1 MGRKKDLAKAQM
13 REVVEEMQEEGRLPS
28 SVEDEESPIIAP
40 ADVPSSIAPL
50 LSSFP
55 SAEGYFGK
63 IYKVNV
69 SNGDW
74 QVMDYRIE
82 APETIPDGDLE
93 GEVKRIVRQKK
104 WGAGEYRVQIRR
116 RGERS
121 IFVHQR
127 IIIDEEPTY
136 ESDGKGQIKNPVRE
150 QIGAM
155 SDVINIVERLKPT
168 PINAESIGNIILK
181 AVDTGKNMATPAD
194 KGNGADSQ
202 LLPIITQLIPLLIKP
217 PIDENSLVEKVVARL
232 QPNPQSND
240 LEKLIKLKDGLGL
253 KFAHQV
259 EKDGSIESV
268 RKVTEIVSA
277 LRPLTGGAAGEPTS
291 TLGLILEH
299 LPRLF
304 EPLLTT
310 FKEFAEAKKMEMQ
323 IRMNQAY
330 GGAPALAGTQT
341 GETKALP
348 AAPIQ
353 RPVRPFALRIIKAI
367 HEDDESYF
375 DMCRQQITR
384 LYGQH
389 VIDGLVDGTLTSDL
403 VVETF
408 RTELGIPIELE
419 NLKPYMN
426 KFVDFLKGNFS
437 SELLAECELCHEQY
451 NFPNMK
457 VWEEDNKKCEE
468 CGGNLKLFEK
478 EGKA

>member
-13 REVVEEMQEEGRLPS
+13 REVVEEMQEEGKLPS
-28 SVEDEESPIIAP
+28 PVEDEESPIIAP

-127 IIIDEEPTY
+127 IIIDEEPIY
-136 ESDGKGQIKNPVRE
+136 ESDGKGQAKNPVRE

-181 AVDTGKNMATPAD
+181 AVDTGKNMATPTD
-194 KGNGADSQ
+194 RGNGADSQ
-202 LLPIITQLIPLLIKP
+202 LLPIFSQLIPLLLKP

-232 QPNPQSND
+232 QTNPQSND
-240 LEKLIKLKDGLGL
+240 LERLVKLKDGLGL
-253 KFAHQV
+253 QFAHQV
-259 EKDGSIESV
+259 KKDDSIESV
-268 RKVTEIVSA
+268 KKVTDIVSA
-277 LRPLTGGAAGEPTS
+277 LRPLTGGASGEPTS

-323 IRMNQAY
+323 IRMNQTL
-330 GGAPALAGTQT
+330 GGVGHVPTAQQIEERKVIPA
-341 GETKALP
+341 
-348 AAPIQ
+348 Q
-353 RPVRPFALRIIKAI
+353 RPMHPFAIRIIKAI
-367 HEDDESYF
+367 NENDESYF

-403 VVETF
+403 VIETLHA
-408 RTELGIPIELE
+408 ELGVPLELE
-419 NLKPYMN
+419 NIKPYIN
-426 KFVDFLKGNFS
+426 KFIEFLKGNFET
-437 SELLAECELCHEQY
+437 ELLAECETCHEQY

-457 VWEEDNKKCEE
+457 AWEEDSKKCEE
-468 CGGNLKLFEK
+468 CSGPLKLFEK